1 MSDKTFAEGI
11 YFNPPHEKAPEYV
24 LGSISIRP
32 AAFMTWLNAQPENAK
47 GYVRLSIKRSAKGK
61 EYMELDTWD
70 PASRG
75 EGRRQE
81 SQGGPNLPQDTDFS
95 DDIPFSRREF

>member
-32 AAFMTWLNAQPENAK
+32 NAFISWLEKQPENAK
-47 GYVRLSIKRSAKGK
+47 GYVKLSIKRSAKTGK
-61 EYMELDTWD
+61 EYMELDTWE

-75 EGRRQE
+75 EGPRQE
-81 SQGGPNLPQDTDFS
+81 TRGGPSLPQDF
-95 DDIPFSRREF
+95 DDNIPFARRES